1 MRSVLAALCPCRTS
15 GPTLGAGPGSGG
27 QILPS
32 NLRQQQQPPE
42 SANSWDEP
50 DALGDVAFVSGVLGL
65 LAGLLAVVRLS
76 GTHFPDTLFWRAL
89 PLLLVVPPAFFL
101 LVLVAP
107 GGLLEG
113 GSSARNRAAWLGLSG
128 LASYVAP
135 VIFMSMAAALGCL
148 R

>member
-1 MRSVLAALCPCRTS
+1 MLASNQHVLEE
-15 GPTLGAGPGSGG
+15 
-27 QILPS
+27 Q
-32 NLRQQQQPPE
+32 PE
-42 SANSWDEP
+42 SASTWDEP
-50 DALGDVAFVSGVLGL
+50 DALADVAFTSGVLGL

-101 LVLVAP
+101 LALVAP

-113 GSSARNRAAWLGLSG
+113 GSSGRNRAAWLGLSG

-135 VIFMSMAAALGCL
+135 VIFLSMVAALACL